1 MTEPPRIVFPCDYPI
16 KVIGIR
22 SDRLVETV
30 LDIVR
35 IHAPELETQRMTF
48 RDSRKGT
55 YRAVN
60 FFIEATGEDQLRALH
75 QDLVASPLVK
85 MVL

>member
-35 IHAPELETQRMTF
+35 
-48 RDSRKGT
+48 
-55 YRAVN
+55 
-60 FFIEATGEDQLRALH
+60 TGEDQLRALH

>member
-1 MTEPPRIVFPCDYPI
+1 MTELPRIIFPCDYPI
-16 KVIGIR
+16 KVIGI
-22 SDRLVETV
+22 SSNRLVETV

-35 IHAPELETQRMTF
+35 LHAPDLDTERMTF
-48 RDSRKGT
+48 RDSSKGN
-55 YRAVN
+55 YCAVN
-60 FFIEATGEDQLRALH
+60 LFIEATGEQQLRALH